1 MVLLFLLTLGATVW
15 VYRTVPSASCRMRTR
30 ATSSSRF
37 RRRKARRSRYTTN
50 IGKQI
55 EQVLRTEKD
64 VAAAFNVGGFS
75 FAGASPN
82 RGLVFVRLKPYDER
96 RNDDQSAQA
105 IVARLRGPLI
115 GGISGAI
122 VVPFLPPP
130 IRGLG
135 TFGGFQFEVLDQTGG
150 RIENLSAT
158 TQNLVQQGNR
168 RPELRGLFTSF
179 TDRRPAAVRR
189 HRSPARQ
196 IAGHAAQRG
205 DRRAAD
211 LPRLA
216 VRQ

>member
-1 MVLLFLLTLGATVW
+1 MW
-15 VYRTVPSASCRMRTR
+15 VYRTVPSAFLPDEDQGYFIIQIQSPEG
-30 ATSSSRF
+30 ASLE
-37 RRRKARRSRYTTN
+37 YTTN

-64 VAAAFNVGGFS
+64 VAAAFNIGGFS

-158 TQNLVQQGNR
+158 TQNLIQQGNR
-168 RPELRGLFTSF
+168 RPELRSLFTSF
-179 TDRRPAAVRR
+179 TTGDPQLYVDIDR
-189 HRSPARQ
+189 
-196 IAGHAAQRG
+196 QRVKSLNMPLNEVT
-205 DRRAAD
+205 DALSD